1 MKKYFGVSLFSILL
15 TMMLLTACGQKT
27 DATLEGG
34 NVAEQNEPGKL
45 GDEPVLRLYDMLSS
59 QMNSIE
65 LSSGNYTWY
74 MKGEKPDEMQ
84 SVIACGVAPLEYA
97 GTEGVTRVD
106 LPDYNGMDGVRYSFY
121 GDVLPDILTVTRWDS
136 SAIGDAEA
144 EPLEVE
150 TYTYPDLLIELL
162 PGSVDEFTAK
172 WSEEK
177 LEANGAYGE
186 GSFVLVTE

>member
-1 MKKYFGVSLFSILL
+1 MKKYFGVSLLSILL
-15 TMMLLTACGQKT
+15 IMMLLTACGQEKT
-27 DATLEGG
+27 ATLEGG
-34 NVAEQNEPGKL
+34 SVAEQNEPGKL
-45 GDEPVLRLYDMLSS
+45 GEEPTLHLYDMLSS

-121 GDVLPDILTVTRWDS
+121 GDVPPDTLTVTRWDS
-136 SAIGDAEA
+136 SAIGAAEA

-162 PGSVDEFTAK
+162 PGSVYEFTAK